1 MSETTMVP
9 SPPGTAK
16 KRQRYR
22 LDPSRRR
29 DYPLKHIPQALAILE
44 ACDGRGLLTNGQLSR
59 LFFEGKPNAY
69 GEVREL
75 AAAEKAAAKVLQR
88 LWEGGWLE
96 RRPVILTSKRTGGAY
111 HHFVNVLS
119 PAGAAVVEQLYRE
132 RGRGELRWKRP
143 GVEISNQT
151 IEHTLAINDVYVLV
165 KRASERQDVAFFSWK
180 DDRQLAAMTRAKQ
193 LHLISIPDAFFVL
206 AKDGHP
212 FGQFLEID
220 LGTESVAGERSTRI
234 WREKIEGYA
243 RYLRERYEDEDYFEG
258 VAAPIVLMVT
268 TSPRRLEHM
277 LQVTREIGGTDHFWY
292 TTIDALTP
300 ERIVPREEGK
310 AVAVFDPQTLW
321 QPIWRVA
328 SDLAPRSLLT
338 RLTGETPR

>member
-1 MSETTMVP
+1 MSETTMATSP
-9 SPPGTAK
+9 SEMPK

-29 DYPLKHIPQALAILE
+29 DYPLKHIPQALAVLE
-44 ACDGRGLLTNGQLSR
+44 ACDGRVLLTNGQLSR
-59 LFFEGKPNAY
+59 LYFEGKPNAY

-75 AAAEKAAAKVLQR
+75 AAAEKAAAKVLQW

-119 PAGAAVVEQLYRE
+119 PLGATVVEQLYRE

-143 GVEISNQT
+143 GVEVSNQT
-151 IEHTLAINDVYVLV
+151 IEHTLAINDLYVLI
-165 KRASERQDVAFFSWK
+165 KRASERQEVKCFSWK

-193 LHLISIPDAFFVL
+193 LQLVSIPDAFFVL
-206 AKDGHP
+206 AADERP
-212 FGQFLEID
+212 FGHFLEID

-258 VAAPIVLMVT
+258 VEAPIVLTVT
-268 TSPRRLEHM
+268 TSPRRVEHM
-277 LQVTREIGGTDHFWY
+277 LQVTREIGGGDSFWY

-300 ERIVPREEGK
+300 ERIVTRDGGK

-321 QPIWRVA
+321 QPIWHVA
-328 SDLAPRSLLT
+328 SDPAPRSLLR
-338 RLTGETPR
+338 RLAGETLR

>member
-1 MSETTMVP
+1 M
-9 SPPGTAK
+9 
-16 KRQRYR
+16 
-22 LDPSRRR
+22 
-29 DYPLKHIPQALAILE
+29 AILE
-44 ACDGRGLLTNGQLSR
+44 ACDGRVLLTNGQLSR
-59 LFFEGKPNAY
+59 LCFEGKPNAN

-143 GVEISNQT
+143 GVEVSNQT

-165 KRASERQDVAFFSWK
+165 KRASEHAGVKFFSWK
-180 DDRQLAAMTRAKQ
+180 DDRQLAAMRRTKQ
-193 LHLISIPDAFFVL
+193 LQLISIPDAFFVL
-206 AKDGHP
+206 AGDGRA
-212 FGQFLEID
+212 FGHFLEID

-258 VAAPIVLMVT
+258 VAAPIVLTVT

-277 LQVTREIGGTDHFWY
+277 LQVTREIGGSDRFWY

-310 AVAVFDPQTLW
+310 AVAVFDPRTFW
-321 QPIWRVA
+321 RPIWHVTA
-328 SDLAPRSLLT
+328 DPAPSSLLT
-338 RLTGETPR
+338 RLAGETLR

>member
-1 MSETTMVP
+1 M
-9 SPPGTAK
+9 
-16 KRQRYR
+16 
-22 LDPSRRR
+22 
-29 DYPLKHIPQALAILE
+29 AILE
-44 ACDGRGLLTNGQLSR
+44 ACDGRVLLTNGQLSR
-59 LFFEGKPNAY
+59 LFFEGKSNAY
-69 GEVREL
+69 GEVRAL
-75 AAAEKAAAKVLQR
+75 AAAEKAAAKTLQR

-96 RRPVILTSKRTGGAY
+96 RRQVILTSKRTGGAY

-119 PAGAAVVEQLYRE
+119 PTGAAVVEQLYRE

-143 GVEISNQT
+143 GVEVSNQT
-151 IEHTLAINDVYVLV
+151 IEHTLVINDLYVLV
-165 KRASERQDVAFFSWK
+165 KRASEVRDVAFFSWK

-206 AKDGHP
+206 AREGRAFGH
-212 FGQFLEID
+212 FLEID

-243 RYLRERYEDEDYFEG
+243 RYVRERYGDEDYFEG
-258 VAAPIVLMVT
+258 VEAPIVLTVT

-277 LQVTREIGGTDHFWY
+277 LQVTQEIGGGELIWY

-300 ERIVPREEGK
+300 ERLVTQDGGK
-310 AVAVFDPQTLW
+310 AVAVFDPRTLW

-328 SDLAPRSLLT
+328 SDATPRSLLA
-338 RLTGETPR
+338 RLERETPR